1 MVEWVNE
8 YAPIP
13 HPSIQPFTHSAIAH
27 MYALVTGASRGIG
40 RALALLLAQRGYD
53 LLLVARSEDQLKEL
67 AQEIG
72 QKYQH
77 QAHVLALD
85 LAAPAAAETV
95 AAWARQQTDELAVLV
110 NNAGYGLWGRFEQL
124 GLAEQQN
131 MLQLNMHLPVALTHA
146 LLPALHQVPKAY
158 VLNVSSTAAYQA
170 VPSLALYAASKAFLL
185 SFSRGLRYELKA
197 TNVSVTCLCPG
208 ATTTSFADRAGMG
221 AELQATANKV
231 SMTAEAVAEAA
242 VAGLLAG
249 EAEVVPGVL
258 NKVSA
263 GLTSVVPKGLVEKI
277 AAGIYEKYL

>member
-1 MVEWVNE
+1 
-8 YAPIP
+8 
-13 HPSIQPFTHSAIAH
+13 

-40 RALALLLAQRGYD
+40 RAIALQLAQRGYD
-53 LLLVARSEDQLKEL
+53 LLLVARSEDQLTSL
-67 AQEIG
+67 ALEIG
-72 QKYQH
+72 TRYQR
-77 QAHVLALD
+77 QARVLATD

-95 AAWARQQTDELAVLV
+95 AVWATQQTDALAVLV

-124 GLAEQQN
+124 SLPEQQN

-146 LLPALHQVPKAY
+146 LLPALHKAPKAY
-158 VLNVSSTAAYQA
+158 ILNVASTAAYQA

-185 SFSRGLRYELKA
+185 SFSRGLRYELK
-197 TNVSVTCLCPG
+197 TSNISVTCLSPG

-231 SMTAEAVAEAA
+231 SMTPEAVAAAA
-242 VAGLLAG
+242 VNGLLTG
-249 EAEVVPGVL
+249 EAEIIPGVL

-263 GLTSVVPKGLVEKI
+263 GLTSLVPKGIVEKI

>member
-1 MVEWVNE
+1 
-8 YAPIP
+8 
-13 HPSIQPFTHSAIAH
+13 

-40 RALALLLAQRGYD
+40 RAIALQLAQRGYD
-53 LLLVARSEDQLKEL
+53 LLLVARSESELTAL
-67 AQEIG
+67 AQEISR
-72 QKYQH
+72 KHQH

-85 LAAPAAAETV
+85 LAAPGAAEKV
-95 AAWARQQTDELAVLV
+95 AAWATGQTEQLAVLV

-124 GLAEQQN
+124 SLAEQQN
-131 MLQLNMHLPVALTHA
+131 MLQLNMALPVALTHA
-146 LLPALHQVPKAY
+146 LLPALHRVPKAY
-158 VLNVSSTAAYQA
+158 VLNVASTAAYQA

-185 SFSRGLRYELKA
+185 SFSRGLRYELKT
-197 TNVSVTCLCPG
+197 TNVSVTCLSPG

-249 EAEVVPGVL
+249 EAEIIPGML
-258 NKVSA
+258 NKVST
-263 GLTSVVPKGLVEKI
+263 GLTSLVPKGIVEKI